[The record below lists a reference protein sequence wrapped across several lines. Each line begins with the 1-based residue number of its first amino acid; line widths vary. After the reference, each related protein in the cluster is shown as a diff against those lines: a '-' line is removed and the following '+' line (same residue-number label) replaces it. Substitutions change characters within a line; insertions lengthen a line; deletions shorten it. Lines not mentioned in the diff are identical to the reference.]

1 MIVSFKKF
9 NSYFFAASE
18 HKNQLKFQNF
28 VIGWRSNLD
37 CFVAHWHDKKRPIV
51 SHFNHRL
58 WTPNKTQMFLAKIGN
73 GLQLKVWSIGAT
85 PSAHFLSPCNNSLCK
100 YTIRDSK
107 IIKRGMNSFY
117 MRLHKDFELIMSP
130 ASQKSHCI
138 KTHNFHTKQ
147 SETIQPLCSTYLA
160 KKFKFSRMNQWTFKQ
175 IFTI

>member
-1 MIVSFKKF
+1 
-9 NSYFFAASE
+9 
-18 HKNQLKFQNF
+18 
-28 VIGWRSNLD
+28 
-37 CFVAHWHDKKRPIV
+37 
-51 SHFNHRL
+51 
-58 WTPNKTQMFLAKIGN
+58 MFLAKIGN

-85 PSAHFLSPCNNSLCK
+85 PSAPCNNSLCK

-117 MRLHKDFELIMSP
+117 MRLHKDFELIMNYGP

-175 IFTI
+175 IFTIQSTFKDNQESFPCSLKVAKSQRLFSFGPIFNLMNEMFVLPKTCLVQSLM